1 MTRVS
6 KLKFTFMG
14 FDVDIVKTSP
24 VGIGFQNFRS
34 KFVGHKNKFNT
45 TPIQEIPKYRR
56 IKTK

>member
-1 MTRVS
+1 MIRVS

-24 VGIGFQNFRS
+24 VGFQNFRS